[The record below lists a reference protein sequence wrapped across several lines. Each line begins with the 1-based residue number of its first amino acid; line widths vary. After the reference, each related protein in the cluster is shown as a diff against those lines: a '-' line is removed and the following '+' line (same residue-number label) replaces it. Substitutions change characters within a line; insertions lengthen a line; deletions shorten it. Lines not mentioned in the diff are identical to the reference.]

1 MNEVKTLIPI
11 SNMSIS
17 EISDDELETAFLAV
31 ALQHKDAIKSI
42 HQSMI
47 DADNAWQK
55 YTNDDYEP
63 LEDEAKKDRA
73 TLNKAEKNIA
83 DQYAGLKKA
92 YEKPLENIELNIKS
106 IRGAIKTASGIVD
119 KAVKTY
125 EEKQQGKKHA
135 EIQVYFNGKNF
146 DLVPLEKIFDNRWL
160 NKTYKMADIKKE
172 IDTAVST
179 IYSNIKTL
187 ESIAEH
193 GVIAKACYLETLD
206 MGTAMRQ
213 VETLQANAERI
224 AREKIERDERER
236 REQVVRNA
244 AAERQEERV
253 IEKREQMQSLIDEAM
268 EIEPSLPEETKPEII
283 EYTLRFKGTK
293 EQLLRLR
300 EYMTAN
306 GITYER
312 IVQEANN
319 E

>member
-55 YTNDDYEP
+55 YANENYEP

-83 DQYAGLKKA
+83 DQYASLKKA
-92 YEKPLENIELNIKS
+92 YEKPLETIELNIKS
-106 IRGAIKTASGIVD
+106 IRGAIKTASGIMD

-125 EEKQQGKKHA
+125 EEKQQEKKRI
-135 EIQVYFNGKNF
+135 EIQSYFNGKNF
-146 DLVPLEKIFDNRWL
+146 DLVPLEKIFDSRWL

-172 IDTAVST
+172 IDAAIST
-179 IYSNIKTL
+179 VYSNIKTL

-213 VETLQANAERI
+213 VETLKANAERI

-236 REQVVRNA
+236 REQIARNA
-244 AAERQEERV
+244 LVERQEEKA
-253 IEKREQMQSLIDEAM
+253 IEKQEQMKNLVNEAL
-268 EIEPSLPEETKPEII
+268 EIPEPEIPPVPMR
-283 EYTLRFKGTK
+283 ESYTCRFWGTR

-312 IVQEANN
+312 IN
-319 E
+319 